1 MDRPTPSASQISV
14 ARNTHAGTHHLAWT
28 NTQYNHWGG
37 HVRGA
42 SVFPSH
48 PCLVMAD
55 VSTALK
61 WGPGFVGMSIGLAM
75 YGVSIRQYLFYT
87 MAFPRDKR
95 LVKYVALL
103 VFVLDTVNTLT
114 CLSFYCRT
122 LILCRW
128 KTSYTCT
135 LQLPW
140 DLSTN
145 LVSRFTVSFLVQCFY
160 AHRVWMICGRSK
172 LLTSTALFV
181 ALAAL
186 VFGYCYEICIPL
198 VTTETFSTPRYVVVC
213 YKYESH
219 CVTPC
224 MGQYSLVYA
233 LASTICDGLIT
244 TSIYISLRRSRSGL
258 LRRLPIQ
265 SRKENCITKLD
276 VIFVHMGM
284 ITFLTTITMCIL
296 SFQSQPVGEFLLA
309 APGFMLSKGLLPI
322 CCTFA
327 VC

>member
-1 MDRPTPSASQISV
+1 
-14 ARNTHAGTHHLAWT
+14 
-28 NTQYNHWGG
+28 
-37 HVRGA
+37 
-42 SVFPSH
+42 
-48 PCLVMAD
+48 MAD

-75 YGVSIRQYLFYT
+75 YGVLVRQFLFYT

-95 LVKYVALL
+95 LVKCVALL

-135 LQLPW
+135 LQPSW

-145 LVSRFTVSFLVQCFY
+145 LVSRFMVSFLVQCFY

-172 LLTSTALFV
+172 LLTSIVLFV

-186 VFGYCYEICIPL
+186 VFGVLLLKDSY
-198 VTTETFSTPRYVVVC
+198 TTRNNGNFFYSP
-213 YKYESH
+213 
-219 CVTPC
+219 
-224 MGQYSLVYA
+224 YSLFNA
-233 LASTICDGLIT
+233 LASAICDGLIT
-244 TSIYISLRRSRSGL
+244 TTMYLSLRGSRSGL
-258 LRRLPIQ
+258 RRLLPIH
-265 SRKENCITKLD
+265 SRKENCITKLN

-284 ITFLTTITMCIL
+284 ITFLSTITMCIL
-296 SFQSQPVGEFLLA
+296 SFRSQPVGEFLTA
-309 APGFMLSKGLLPI
+309 APGFMLSKAYSNSMLAILNGRNLVDNRQHISLVSPSE
-322 CCTFA
+322 FPA
-327 VC
+327 HPAMM